1 MIKSYRHS
9 FLFQLLIL
17 DGLVSALAWYFAYY
31 VRFEI
36 LREGEGWEMTFFQLG
51 VLMVIVNWFC
61 FNLNNLYEDIEVKPW
76 HREFIGVSFSVIHG
90 AISMTVLYYFFS
102 PTRIS
107 RGQLLLYLVFAEVLF
122 ILSRTMFRNHIH
134 NMYTKGKLAHKILLV
149 GSGAQAEK
157 YINSIRN
164 LPELGYRF
172 VGWMDDDGLAGK
184 YNIPKL
190 PETPILELIE
200 TWQPEFVVVGYAGA
214 HRDKASALLEYSF
227 DSLASFIVLTET
239 NPNFIGTTIDDFFGI
254 PVVKVNQP
262 REDFFAGLI
271 KRSMDIVLS
280 AFGILIL
287 SPLFLLIACLI
298 KLTSRG
304 PVFFKQER
312 MTLDGDLFFMYKFRT
327 MGVFLDGTNEQGW
340 TVKNDPRIT
349 GFGSFLRKT
358 SLDEFPQLWNVLK
371 GDMSL
376 VGPRPE
382 RPIYIKEFRKKVP
395 AYMLRHKMKA
405 GITGWAQVNGWRGDT
420 SIEKRIEFDLYYIR
434 HWSVWFDVKIL
445 ILTFVRGFVNKNAY

>member
-1 MIKSYRHS
+1 
-9 FLFQLLIL
+9 
-17 DGLVSALAWYFAYY
+17 VASALAWTLAYY
-31 VRFEI
+31 LRFEI
-36 LREGEGWEMTFFQLG
+36 LGEGDGWELTFLQLG
-51 VLMVIVNWFC
+51 VLMVTINWFC
-61 FNLNNLYEDIEVKPW
+61 FNLNNLYQDVEVKPW
-76 HREFIGVSFSVIHG
+76 HKEFLDVSFSVVYGTILM
-90 AISMTVLYYFFS
+90 AVLYYFFS
-102 PTRIS
+102 STRIS
-107 RGQLLLYLVFAEVLF
+107 RGQLLLYLIFAEVLL
-122 ILSRTMFRNHIH
+122 ILFRILFRNHIH
-134 NMYTKGKLAHKILLV
+134 NMYTKGKLSHKVILV
-149 GSGAQAEK
+149 GSGVQAEK
-157 YINSIRN
+157 YISSIRS

-172 VGWMDDDGLAGK
+172 VGWMDDEGLAEK

-200 TWQPEFVVVGYAGA
+200 TWQPEFVIVGYSGKD
-214 HRDKASALLEYSF
+214 RGKATEILEYSF
-227 DSLASFIVLTET
+227 DSVASFIVLTET

-254 PVVKVNQP
+254 PIVRVNQP
-262 REDFFAGLI
+262 REDFFDGLL
-271 KRSMDIVLS
+271 KRNIDIVFS
-280 AFGILIL
+280 AFGLLVL
-287 SPLFLLIACLI
+287 SPLFLVITLMI
-298 KLTSRG
+298 KLSSRG

-312 MTLDGDLFFMYKFRT
+312 MTLDGDLFSMYKFRT
-327 MGVFLDGTNEQGW
+327 MKVFSDGTNEKGW

-349 GFGSFLRKT
+349 RLGSFLRKT
-358 SLDEFPQLWNVLK
+358 SLDEFPQLWNVFK

-434 HWSVWFDVKIL
+434 HWSVWFDIKIL